1 MKLIHTSDWHLG
13 QNFMFKDRK
22 KEHEKF
28 LEWLVLLIKKESA
41 DVLLVAGDIFDTISP
56 PNYALKMYYSFLA
69 RVSSTTSCH
78 TVIVGGN
85 HDSVSTLN
93 APKNILE
100 ALNVHVTGGIS
111 VDINDEIIVIRNSLG
126 EPSGIICAVPFL
138 RDRDIRKS
146 VPGESYQGK
155 SRALLEG
162 IKKHYSLVKD
172 AAIKK
177 KADLTEKKIPVVA
190 TGHLFAEGGDVKDE
204 EGLREIHVGSLGKVT
219 ADTFPKEFDYLA
231 LGHLHRPQKVG
242 KYRNIRYS
250 GAPIPLSFSE
260 ADNTKQVVCI
270 TFDQGKKEPE
280 IKTIEIPEFQKL
292 RTAKGSLDQVITQL
306 KTLRKKN
313 VDDPIWVE
321 VSVLEK
327 NWKPD
332 IEKAVNDLANEQ
344 KLDILAIKNLKTSR
358 DRRLQK
364 TAPSETLDNFTPE
377 SVFQKRL
384 EKEIEIEEDLKIGLM
399 HAFHEILNAVN
410 ESVEDF
416 HESS

>member
-1 MKLIHTSDWHLG
+1 MKMIHTSDWHLG

-28 LEWLVLLIKKESA
+28 LEWLVLLIEKESA
-41 DVLLVAGDIFDTISP
+41 DVLIVAGDIFDTISP

-93 APKNILE
+93 APKNILK
-100 ALNVHVTGGIS
+100 ALNVHVTGGIP
-111 VDINDEIIVIRNSLG
+111 VDINDEVIVIKNSLG

-162 IKKHYSLVKD
+162 IKQHYALVKD
-172 AAIKK
+172 AAIEK
-177 KADLTEKKIPVVA
+177 KAALTEKKIPVVA

-242 KYRNIRYS
+242 EYRNIRYS

-270 TFDQGKKEPE
+270 
-280 IKTIEIPEFQKL
+280 
-292 RTAKGSLDQVITQL
+292 
-306 KTLRKKN
+306 
-313 VDDPIWVE
+313 
-321 VSVLEK
+321 
-327 NWKPD
+327 
-332 IEKAVNDLANEQ
+332 
-344 KLDILAIKNLKTSR
+344 
-358 DRRLQK
+358 
-364 TAPSETLDNFTPE
+364 
-377 SVFQKRL
+377 
-384 EKEIEIEEDLKIGLM
+384 
-399 HAFHEILNAVN
+399 
-410 ESVEDF
+410 
-416 HESS
+416 

>member
-1 MKLIHTSDWHLG
+1 MKMIHTSDWHLG

-41 DVLLVAGDIFDTISP
+41 DVLIVAGDIFDTISP

-78 TVIVGGN
+78 IVIVGGN

-100 ALNVHVTGGIS
+100 ALNVHVKGGFSGNI
-111 VDINDEIIVIRNSLG
+111 DDEVIVIKNNFG

-146 VPGESYQGK
+146 FPGESYQEK

-162 IKKHYSLVKD
+162 IKKHYELVKE

-177 KADLTEKKIPVVA
+177 KAGLTGKKIPVVA
-190 TGHLFAEGGDVKDE
+190 TGHLFTEGGEVKDE
-204 EGLREIHVGSLGKVT
+204 EGLREIYVGSLGKVA
-219 ADTFPKEFDYLA
+219 ADTFPKEFNYVA

-242 KYRNIRYS
+242 EYRNIRYS

-270 TFDQGKKEPE
+270 TFDEEEKEPE
-280 IKTIEIPEFQKL
+280 IKTIAIPEFQKL
-292 RTAKGSLDQVITQL
+292 RTVKGSLDQVITQL
-306 KTLRKKN
+306 KALGRKN
-313 VDDPIWVE
+313 ADDPIWVE
-321 VSVLEK
+321 VSVLAET
-327 NWKPD
+327 WKPD
-332 IEKAVNDLANEQ
+332 IESAINDLANELE
-344 KLDILAIKNLKTSR
+344 LDILAIKNLRSSR

-364 TAPSETLDNFTPE
+364 ASPSETLDDFTPE

-384 EKEIEIEEDLKIGLM
+384 EKEIEIEEDLKNDLM
-399 HAFHEILNAVN
+399 HAFHEIQHAVN
-410 ESVEDF
+410 ESAEDF